1 MQKHLCVL
9 SDVANRRV
17 GPTFGS
23 DTRMGFLR
31 RQQSQQF
38 ESRGYQTTQNLEPR
52 SDWWLWVAGYQL
64 DFSVYQERTEGFP
77 GGASGANA
85 GDIRDKEFDPWV

>member
-17 GPTFGS
+17 GPTLPLIQEWA
-23 DTRMGFLR
+23 FLR

-38 ESRGYQTTQNLEPR
+38 ESEVTRLQRTLSPDQT
-52 SDWWLWVAGYQL
+52 
-64 DFSVYQERTEGFP
+64 
-77 GGASGANA
+77 
-85 GDIRDKEFDPWV
+85 GDSELQDIS